1 MNIKLTLGERL
12 KDLRVERNLK
22 LETLAEQT
30 GLSKSALSKYESDDV
45 TDLSIYAVTTLAEF
59 YGVTTD
65 YLLGVTENKKRPDA
79 VLSDLHLSDGAVD
92 VLRNGKFN
100 HRLLCELIV
109 HENFRRFMTDLE
121 IYVDGYV
128 SANIQNLNAG
138 LEATRQMLKK
148 KYAADENDLYM
159 STLKLGQIDED
170 EYFGRVLYDELVAIL
185 KNIKTEHRK
194 DKTTSDGSMIDNL
207 MKELEDAQKLEGS
220 ADEKKI
226 RTALKAIGIN
236 YDKLTEDE
244 RKLIKKILYKT
255 AMLKPGTL
263 AGNRVKPEV
272 VYQLLGGL
280 PGVQVKQ
287 LGGEVDGISIGSAA
301 KAVIIG
307 VVQLH
312 AGVAVGMERT
322 AHHAMAV
329 GLHAVHLSHLPNGDG
344 GLDLLI

>member
-1 MNIKLTLGERL
+1 MQGARSP
-12 KDLRVERNLK
+12 DGRSWRSGQFGQVWAVR
-22 LETLAEQT
+22 T

-92 VLRNGKFN
+92 ILRNGKFN

-109 HENFRRFMTDLE
+109 HENFQRFMTDLE

-170 EYFGRVLYDELVAIL
+170 EYFGRVLYDELVDIL

-194 DKTTSDGSMIDNL
+194 DKTTSDGAMVDNL

-263 AGNRVKPEV
+263 AGNRGK
-272 VYQLLGGL
+272 
-280 PGVQVKQ
+280 
-287 LGGEVDGISIGSAA
+287 
-301 KAVIIG
+301 
-307 VVQLH
+307 H
-312 AGVAVGMERT
+312 RR
-322 AHHAMAV
+322 
-329 GLHAVHLSHLPNGDG
+329 
-344 GLDLLI
+344 